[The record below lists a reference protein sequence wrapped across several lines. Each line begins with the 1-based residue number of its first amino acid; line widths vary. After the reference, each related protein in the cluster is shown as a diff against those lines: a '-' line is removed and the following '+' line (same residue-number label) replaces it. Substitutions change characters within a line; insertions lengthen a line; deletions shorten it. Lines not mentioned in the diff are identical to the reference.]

1 MMKKQVW
8 TMLYVT
14 LLFITTAFS
23 QKTEVLTAEEFS
35 SQIKQPDIQL
45 LDVRTAE
52 EYRTGHIVHS
62 LQADWLKDKEFK
74 RRVKYLDKEKPLYVY
89 CGSGVRSNDAA
100 KWLRKNGFGTVFELQ
115 NGILGWKKAS
125 QPLEAENILKQLTLE
140 QYKSLTNKGE
150 IVLIDFGAKWCPP
163 CKKMEP
169 VLDQLQAKL
178 PGGFV
183 LEKIDAGIHTD
194 IMQKLNVDELPTFII
209 YKNGKEVWRKIG
221 LVSFEEFD
229 TQLQQHKK

>member
-178 PGGFV
+178 PGEFV

-194 IMQKLNVDELPTFII
+194 IMQQLNVDELPTFII

>member
-178 PGGFV
+178 PGEFV

>member
-62 LQADWLKDKEFK
+62 LQADWLKDKEF
-74 RRVKYLDKEKPLYVY
+74 
-89 CGSGVRSNDAA
+89 
-100 KWLRKNGFGTVFELQ
+100 
-115 NGILGWKKAS
+115 
-125 QPLEAENILKQLTLE
+125 
-140 QYKSLTNKGE
+140 
-150 IVLIDFGAKWCPP
+150 
-163 CKKMEP
+163 
-169 VLDQLQAKL
+169 
-178 PGGFV
+178 
-183 LEKIDAGIHTD
+183 
-194 IMQKLNVDELPTFII
+194 
-209 YKNGKEVWRKIG
+209 
-221 LVSFEEFD
+221 
-229 TQLQQHKK
+229 